1 MKEELEKLLD
11 TCVLSYL
18 ETWEGNTESVF
29 FAEDVRAVMKSY
41 AIIMC
46 EKQREICAENAT
58 TETDTSSSYVY
69 TSVDTNSIINSPLPK
84 ELQ

>member
-11 TCVLSYL
+11 TCVLSYF

-29 FAEDVRAVMKSY
+29 FAEDVRNVMIQY
-41 AIIMC
+41 ACIMC
-46 EKQREICAENAT
+46 KKQREICAENAT
-58 TETDTSSSYVY
+58 TETDTSTSFIY
-69 TSVDTNSIINSPLPK
+69 TSVNTKSIINSPLPE